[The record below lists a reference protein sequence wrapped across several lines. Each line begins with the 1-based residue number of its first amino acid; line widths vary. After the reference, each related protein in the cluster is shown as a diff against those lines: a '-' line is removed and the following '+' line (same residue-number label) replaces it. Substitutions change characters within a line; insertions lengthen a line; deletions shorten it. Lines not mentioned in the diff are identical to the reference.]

1 VTAPNFR
8 RFTCNVAYE
17 APGAVQIRWTRDNAA
32 VTAWNDLPGVGAPCP
47 AGSQV
52 DVSVTVS
59 GASGTAP
66 PASGSVYC
74 PEPEPPC
81 NPICPIEP
89 LVDGP
94 DGLAG
99 RREGIY

>member
-1 VTAPNFR
+1 
-8 RFTCNVAYE
+8 
-17 APGAVQIRWTRDNAA
+17 
-32 VTAWNDLPGVGAPCP
+32 
-47 AGSQV
+47 V